1 MQLQFDEFMNKKV
14 YDMVIKCASNARDLD
29 KKDKDNKDKK
39 LDKTTV
45 SNMLE
50 IFQGNAISATLTLM
64 IYIKRQEKR
73 REIPHNV
80 ASSLFNDLASIYNSF
95 SSEEEKLSKAVYKYL
110 LLFKWAFECEITQRV
125 NTFDEFIKISKGA

>member
-1 MQLQFDEFMNKKV
+1 MQFDEFMNKGV
-14 YDMVIKCASNARDLD
+14 YDMVIKCASNARGLD
-29 KKDKDNKDKK
+29 KS
-39 LDKTTV
+39 TV

-73 REIPHNV
+73 GEIPYNV

-95 SSEEEKLSKAVYKYL
+95 SSSEEKLSKAVYKYL

-125 NTFDEFIKISKGA
+125 NTFDDFIKSLSKGA